1 MTKYEAAVLTAKTGI
16 LIGSMSEFRKYA
28 ELLLGRQIYTHEL
41 VDEKLMEQIKDR
53 SHNDFVKIMMEIRD

>member
-1 MTKYEAAVLTAKTGI
+1 M
-16 LIGSMSEFRKYA
+16 GSMSEFRKYA

-41 VDEKLMEQIKDR
+41 DEKLMEQIKDR

>member
-1 MTKYEAAVLTAKTGI
+1 MTKYEAAVLTAKTDI

-41 VDEKLMEQIKDR
+41 DEKLMEQIKVR